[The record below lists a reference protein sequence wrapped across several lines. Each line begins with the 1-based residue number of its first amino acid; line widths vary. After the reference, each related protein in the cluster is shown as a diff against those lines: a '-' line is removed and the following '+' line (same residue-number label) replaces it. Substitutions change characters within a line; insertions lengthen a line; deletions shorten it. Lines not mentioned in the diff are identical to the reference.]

1 MITTRFREV
10 VWTGGICAAA
20 LSFYMVSQTVA
31 AKRAE
36 LASVER
42 KIAATGED
50 IRDLRTE
57 IDTRGGL
64 AQIESWNQRVYG
76 LQAPGAQ
83 QFVDSSIKLVALT
96 QPKGEPALPLDP
108 AIVASHGALN
118 QVNYNVIE
126 DHAGGATAAKD
137 KAAKDKATSAAP
149 SPMPMPMPMPMP
161 QISQP
166 SIRVASYVQA
176 KPSALAPSTPSPVHE
191 AALRKPAKTLD
202 DDFLDGLGD
211 ESSAG
216 RSRKVKP

>member
-42 KIAATGED
+42 KIAATAQD

-76 LQAPGAQ
+76 LQAPSAQ
-83 QFVDSSIKLVALT
+83 QFVESSIKLVAMT
-96 QPKGEPALPLDP
+96 RPRGEPALPLDP
-108 AIVASHGALN
+108 AIVASHGAVDK
-118 QVNYNVIE
+118 VNYNVIE
-126 DHAGGATAAKD
+126 DRAMRAPPAKAPKSAPPPPAVQPTLDQPTIRTAT
-137 KAAKDKATSAAP
+137 
-149 SPMPMPMPMPMP
+149 
-161 QISQP
+161 
-166 SIRVASYVQA
+166 YVQA
-176 KPSALAPSTPSPVHE
+176 TPSALASSTPSPVHE
-191 AALRKPAKTLD
+191 AAYRKPARTTLGA
-202 DDFLDGLGD
+202 DFLDGLGD
-211 ESSAG
+211 EGPAASP
-216 RSRKVKP
+216 RKVKP

>member
-42 KIAATGED
+42 KIAATGEE

-76 LQAPGAQ
+76 LQAPGAG
-83 QFVDSSIKLVALT
+83 QFVANSIKLVALA
-96 QPKGEPALPLDP
+96 QPQPGTPALPLDP
-108 AIVASHGALN
+108 AIVASHGAVN
-118 QVNYNVIE
+118 QVNYDVIE
-126 DHAGGATAAKD
+126 DRTIGTRSTKVAAAT
-137 KAAKDKATSAAP
+137 TGVAP
-149 SPMPMPMPMPMP
+149 PPLP

-166 SIRVASYVQA
+166 TIRVASYVQA
-176 KPSALAPSTPSPVHE
+176 KASALAPSTPSPVHE
-191 AALRKPAKTLD
+191 AALRRPAKATLD

-211 ESSAG
+211 EGSAG
-216 RSRKVKP
+216 HSRKVKP